1 MAICIGATIA
11 INMGVASFIGASLPV
26 LFKSLDIDP
35 AVASAPFISTTLD
48 IIGQM
53 IYFTIAIAMFN
64 AML

>member
-11 INMGVASFIGASLPV
+11 INMCVASLIGASLPII
-26 LFKSLDIDP
+26 FRTFNIDP

-48 IIGQM
+48 IIGQI